1 MNSRSAIGTVF
12 FLVFISALFSLGG
25 CGATPKKNLQSE
37 SLQLEYQNLMADKK
51 LAGYGQGGKLRA
63 KQAIDALAQAPRGQR
78 AHATERARQML
89 SNARLAAE
97 AEWLQA
103 QLDTQDEDYRAL
115 QLEIARAEAEVAR
128 REAEKAR
135 RQYMA
140 QSEEAQRARA
150 EAERARQLA
159 AENMSEAERA
169 RMEAEAAKRL
179 AEAQA
184 REAELAKAEARL
196 AAEEADSLRRR
207 LEALA
212 ARRTDKGLVMTLGD
226 FVFDSGE
233 ASIRPEARENFGKV
247 LEFLDAYPDRMIR
260 IEGHTDSSGS
270 ARLNL
275 RLSQQRADALKA
287 LLVENGIA
295 PDRIEAVGMGED
307 FPVADNSTEAGKA
320 KNRRVEIIVLDKP
333 YPANE

>member
-1 MNSRSAIGTVF
+1 MRHNTRLHAGLLCACLGL
-12 FLVFISALFSLGG
+12 LVFSG
-25 CGATPKKNLQSE
+25 CGMTPKKNLQSE
-37 SLQLEYQNLMADKK
+37 SLQLEYQNLMADQK
-51 LAGYGQGGKLRA
+51 LAGYGQAAKVRA
-63 KQAIDALAQAPRGQR
+63 RQAIDRLAQVPRGQLPL
-78 AHATERARQML
+78 ATELARKQL

-97 AEWLQA
+97 AEWLQD
-103 QLDTQDEDYRAL
+103 QIRTQDEDYRAL
-115 QLEIARAEAEVAR
+115 QLEIARAEAELAR

-159 AENMSEAERA
+159 AANMSEAERA

-196 AAEEADSLRRR
+196 ATEEAESLRRR
-207 LEALA
+207 LESLA

-226 FVFDSGE
+226 FVFDSGQ
-233 ASIRPEARENFGKV
+233 ASIRPEAQANFGKV
-247 LEFLDAYPDRMIR
+247 MEFLDAYPDRKIR

-270 ARLNL
+270 SALNL
-275 RLSQQRADALKA
+275 KLSQQRAEAVKA
-287 LLVENGIA
+287 LLVENGIPA
-295 PDRIEAVGMGED
+295 GQIEAVGMGED
-307 FPVADNSTEAGKA
+307 FPIADNNTEAGKA
-320 KNRRVEIIVLDKP
+320 RNRRVEIIVLEEP
-333 YPANE
+333 FSR

>member
-1 MNSRSAIGTVF
+1 
-12 FLVFISALFSLGG
+12 
-25 CGATPKKNLQSE
+25 
-37 SLQLEYQNLMADKK
+37 
-51 LAGYGQGGKLRA
+51 
-63 KQAIDALAQAPRGQR
+63 
-78 AHATERARQML
+78 L

-97 AEWLQA
+97 AEWLQD
-103 QLDTQDEDYRAL
+103 QIDTQDEDYRAL
-115 QLEIARAEAEVAR
+115 QLEIARAEAELAR

-159 AENMSEAERA
+159 AANMSEAERA

-196 AAEEADSLRRR
+196 ATEEAESLRRR
-207 LEALA
+207 LESLA

-226 FVFDSGE
+226 FVFDSGQ
-233 ASIRPEARENFGKV
+233 ASIRPEAEANFGKV
-247 LEFLDAYPDRMIR
+247 IEFLDAYPNRKIR

-270 ARLNL
+270 SALNL
-275 RLSQQRADALKA
+275 KLSQQRADAVKA
-287 LLVENGIA
+287 LLVANGIPA
-295 PDRIEAVGMGED
+295 DQIEAVGMGED
-307 FPVADNSTEAGKA
+307 FPIADNSTEAGKA
-320 KNRRVEIIVLDKP
+320 KNRSWRDGHAAKHRLKGASTRRCIDT
-333 YPANE
+333 PA